1 MASMADVPK
10 TILMLGKTGSG
21 KGTQAELLAA
31 KLGYKTFSTGDRF
44 REIMQREDPIG
55 HRIRELHEA
64 GKLVPHWFASY
75 LFEERF
81 LSADVDDGIVTEGV
95 GRTREEAVLFDEV
108 MGWLGREYVALELLV
123 SDESVI
129 GRQLKRGRTD
139 SNTEEKLETRLSE
152 YRSSTAR
159 ALDFFREQGKL
170 KTVDGEPP
178 VEQVFENVCTALGI
192 S

>member
-1 MASMADVPK
+1 M
-10 TILMLGKTGSG
+10 
-21 KGTQAELLAA
+21 
-31 KLGYKTFSTGDRF
+31 
-44 REIMQREDPIG
+44 
-55 HRIRELHEA
+55 
-64 GKLVPHWFASY
+64 
-75 LFEERF
+75 
-81 LSADVDDGIVTEGV
+81 TECV

-139 SNTEEKLETRLSE
+139 SNTEEKLQTRLSE

>member
-1 MASMADVPK
+1 
-10 TILMLGKTGSG
+10 MLGKTGSG